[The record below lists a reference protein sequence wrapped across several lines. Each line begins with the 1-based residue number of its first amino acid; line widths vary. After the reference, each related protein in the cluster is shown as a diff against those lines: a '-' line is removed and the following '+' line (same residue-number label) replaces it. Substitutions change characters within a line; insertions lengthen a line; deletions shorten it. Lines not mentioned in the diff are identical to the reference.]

1 MINKQKC
8 DKKYNF
14 YKNLRQIM
22 KINKK
27 SQNF

>member
-27 SQNF
+27 SPNF